1 MEWETDRSLQL
12 RMVLTL
18 VVIALL
24 PMAFTVTMTAA
35 FNHVIFP
42 LAESMT
48 DAQLGTVQVN
58 PVVVLAL
65 TLAGMVLACV
75 TGERMAL
82 DATNARVVEEEDA
95 PELHARVKRLAAT
108 ADVPPPEVAIAESSA
123 PNAFATGRS
132 REHSTVVVVTIT
144 ISVAF
149 WAASSVLFRLIS
161 QYREYAADRGGAAIT
176 GDPLALA
183 SALETIDR
191 RLSTLPDRDL
201 RELDGGV
208 EALYIA
214 PLELPL
220 FNDEDDDTLLS
231 HELFPNSH
239 PPTRE
244 RVERLRELAGD
255 LET

>member
-1 MEWETDRSLQL
+1 
-12 RMVLTL
+12 
-18 VVIALL
+18 
-24 PMAFTVTMTAA
+24 
-35 FNHVIFP
+35 
-42 LAESMT
+42 
-48 DAQLGTVQVN
+48 
-58 PVVVLAL
+58 
-65 TLAGMVLACV
+65 
-75 TGERMAL
+75 
-82 DATNARVVEEEDA
+82 
-95 PELHARVKRLAAT
+95 
-108 ADVPPPEVAIAESSA
+108 
-123 PNAFATGRS
+123 
-132 REHSTVVVVTIT
+132 
-144 ISVAF
+144 
-149 WAASSVLFRLIS
+149 VLFRLIS